1 MEKDLQKDGRSPGL
15 CNPLGERELAN
26 QFPVCRIT
34 APIGAFVFDRAINLA
49 INRLVGKA
57 RNENGLPNSVP
68 HDAVT
73 KVDFNRELVF
83 HLRKSMPEA
92 ARERKG
98 FFVLFFGPASFVPS
112 SGWHKDCWGFHCKC
126 LQEKELRGRGGAA
139 ASP

>member
-34 APIGAFVFDRAINLA
+34 APTGAFVFNHAIDLA
-49 INRLVGKA
+49 INRLVAKA
-57 RNENGLPNSVP
+57 RNGNSLPNSVP

-83 HLRKSMPEA
+83 HLQKSMPEA

-98 FFVLFFGPASFVPS
+98 FFRLFFGLASFVPRL
-112 SGWHKDCWGFHCKC
+112 GWHRNC
-126 LQEKELRGRGGAA
+126 
-139 ASP
+139 